1 MSLRSGVLLL
11 VALGAVAVAVSAE
24 EEAKAGSLDK
34 SFAMPAKGGDVIPV
48 KIKVGSLM
56 IDEIRLNN
64 LPNEQEVKVAVANN
78 SGDKSRP
85 KIAVLISNP
94 TPYKMKAKLVT
105 SFEGADGTI
114 YMSCDRKDGV
124 KPYAD
129 SDRTNMCFFDS
140 LKTRNWPKVKKVH
153 LVAEISREH

>member
-1 MSLRSGVLLL
+1 ML
-11 VALGAVAVAVSAE
+11 VALGVAAAAVSE
-24 EEAKAGSLDK
+24 EEAKPGSLDK

-64 LPNEQEVKVAVANN
+64 LPNEEEVKVAVANN

-94 TPYKMKAKLVT
+94 TPYKMKAKLVA
-105 SFEGADGTI
+105 SFEGADGVL
-114 YMSCDRKDGV
+114 YMTCDRKDGV

-129 SDRTNMCFFDS
+129 SDRTNMCFLAS
-140 LKTRNWPKVKKVH
+140 LKTRDWPKVKKVH
-153 LVAEISREH
+153 LTAEISRDR